1 MDFFPIFPH
10 DKVKKCFNLEM
21 YDSISVIALSITI
34 KNEEDKG
41 QNKMLYKKIKDQIH
55 FLNFFFLLNSCVNYC
70 LDPKWDLD
78 NLT

>member
-1 MDFFPIFPH
+1 MTAFQLQHYP
-10 DKVKKCFNLEM
+10 V
-21 YDSISVIALSITI
+21 TI

-41 QNKMLYKKIKDQIH
+41 QNKMLHEKIKDQIH
-55 FLNFFFLLNSCVNYC
+55 FLNFNYSCVNYC